1 MGVRGQTAQSIA
13 CSLLPRVWMCWQQWP
28 VLKCWQKTS
37 WSPVPKL
44 GYRLWRIFPC
54 HWSSSAQKGTCRTVG
69 WWPEPSSEISG
80 KTQEAQAHQRERADV
95 PIAGSGPFLIH
106 SITSVEAYLN
116 ARHCNDP
123 RKTEERTEHSG
134 SAQSDGGDTEVSG
147 LLRSCGRRSS
157 CRGPQQGDRER
168 ARTRGRLPR
177 GQVLG
182 WPLRARWESPDVGRG
197 MELELSELGVRGKEK
212 DRSG

>member
-1 MGVRGQTAQSIA
+1 M
-13 CSLLPRVWMCWQQWP
+13 
-28 VLKCWQKTS
+28 
-37 WSPVPKL
+37 
-44 GYRLWRIFPC
+44 
-54 HWSSSAQKGTCRTVG
+54 
-69 WWPEPSSEISG
+69 
-80 KTQEAQAHQRERADV
+80 
-95 PIAGSGPFLIH
+95 
-106 SITSVEAYLN
+106 EAYLN

-197 MELELSELGVRGKEK
+197 MELELSELGVCGEEK

>member
-1 MGVRGQTAQSIA
+1 MGVGGQTAQSWA

-28 VLKCWQKTS
+28 VLKCWRKTS

-80 KTQEAQAHQRERADV
+80 ETQEPQAHQRERADV

-116 ARHCNDP
+116 ARHRNDP
-123 RKTEERTEHSG
+123 RKTGENWAFRECTECWGRCRGERIIMILWEKEQLQRTPAGWQRKGMHSG
-134 SAQSDGGDTEVSG
+134 
-147 LLRSCGRRSS
+147 
-157 CRGPQQGDRER
+157 
-168 ARTRGRLPR
+168 
-177 GQVLG
+177 
-182 WPLRARWESPDVGRG
+182 
-197 MELELSELGVRGKEK
+197 
-212 DRSG
+212 